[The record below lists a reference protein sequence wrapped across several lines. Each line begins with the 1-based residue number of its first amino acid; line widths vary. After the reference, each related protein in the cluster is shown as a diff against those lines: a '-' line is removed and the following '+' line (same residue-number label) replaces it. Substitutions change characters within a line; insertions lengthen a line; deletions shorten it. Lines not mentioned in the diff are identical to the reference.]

1 MSRSYSKYIPLWGS
15 NWKRV
20 SERDDKKEWHRK
32 MRRRFAYQIFNEEDV
47 PYVSKEDVS
56 NRHMMRKDDG
66 PVRVHRS
73 LLKNVIER
81 EYDDDLMK
89 GYIERDSYKKAT
101 SVKYKARK

>member
-20 SERDDKKEWHRK
+20 SEKDDKKEWHRK
-32 MRRRFAYQIFNEEDV
+32 IRRRFAYQIFNEEEM
-47 PYVSKEDVS
+47 PYVDKNDVS
-56 NRHMMRKDDG
+56 NKRMMRKDDC
-66 PVRVHRS
+66 PIRVHRS
-73 LLKNVIER
+73 LAKNVIER
-81 EYDDDLMK
+81 DFNEDLMK